1 MCIESTKSLL
11 VGNDFSINS
20 LLFQIIKTRY
30 LYFTFLEKSKAY
42 WYLNKSFM
50 YNMWVF
56 YFFTNMSSFNI
67 VAKLWLGF
75 LNCVHFEF
83 AWSIVILFWYLE
95 PVIIRQDYFECKI
108 FLLFYQGSND
118 PQFLKTI
125 GFGDKDGVD
134 LNMRV
139 KITVYHVKERL
150 TGTVSIRLPR
160 VRLASW

>member
-1 MCIESTKSLL
+1 
-11 VGNDFSINS
+11 
-20 LLFQIIKTRY
+20 
-30 LYFTFLEKSKAY
+30 
-42 WYLNKSFM
+42 
-50 YNMWVF
+50 
-56 YFFTNMSSFNI
+56 MSSFNI

-95 PVIIRQDYFECKI
+95 PVIIQQDYFECKI

-150 TGTVSIRLPR
+150 TGTVSIRLPYMCQISFMIILFWQKIIYKPP
-160 VRLASW
+160 VWLYVNSFECENFKKIISSCSLCYLKMLFPVKCFLVN